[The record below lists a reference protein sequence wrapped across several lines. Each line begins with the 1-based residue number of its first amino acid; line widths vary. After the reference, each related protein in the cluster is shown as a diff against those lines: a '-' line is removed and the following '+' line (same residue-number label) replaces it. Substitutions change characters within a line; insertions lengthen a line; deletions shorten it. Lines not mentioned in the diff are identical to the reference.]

1 MNLITK
7 TPDKAKVRD
16 PTKQP
21 VGTLQDVKAMET
33 KKKLRNQS
41 RLNGTGEPATNCS
54 LCSWTGSQ
62 TRGKRLLKD
71 NMQAT
76 TEILM
81 WASDEIN
88 GIV

>member
-7 TPDKAKVRD
+7 IPDKAELRD
-16 PTKQP
+16 PTKQL
-21 VGTLQDVKAMET
+21 VWSLQDVKAMKT

-54 LCSWTGSQ
+54 LCSWTGSR
-62 TRGKRLLKD
+62 TRGRRLLKD

-81 WASDEIN
+81 WASDEVD
-88 GIV
+88 GIA